1 MVPGVELVSWLWV
14 PIISSTALVLPPI
27 CVFFPTSLLF
37 EPLNWH
43 LLQASLVT
51 QMVKNLP
58 AVQETQVRFLSRE
71 DPLVRGTAAHSSILA
86 WRIPWTEA
94 AWRAAVHGVARVGHD
109 LATEPP
115 NHHYRLLSIRV
126 ICVLSPDCLMGWVLE
141 RRDSFSGLKTVLG
154 TLQAVINVCRLD

>member
-1 MVPGVELVSWLWV
+1 M
-14 PIISSTALVLPPI
+14 
-27 CVFFPTSLLF
+27 
-37 EPLNWH
+37 
-43 LLQASLVT
+43 
-51 QMVKNLP
+51 
-58 AVQETQVRFLSRE
+58 
-71 DPLVRGTAAHSSILA
+71 RGTAAHSSILA